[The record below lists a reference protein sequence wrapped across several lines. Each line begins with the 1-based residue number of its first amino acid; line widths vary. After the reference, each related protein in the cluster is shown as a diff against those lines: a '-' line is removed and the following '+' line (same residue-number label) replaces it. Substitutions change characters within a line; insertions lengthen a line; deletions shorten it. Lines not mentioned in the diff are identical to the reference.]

1 MIITKQRSF
10 SEILESLAGEKTI
23 FLVGCAECAT
33 VCKTGG
39 EDEAKA
45 LAERLEQE
53 GKTISGSVVLEPG
66 CNLLEAKRQ
75 FREHRDEIEQS
86 DSVLALSCGGG
97 AQIAQE
103 ASGKVIHP
111 ANESLFLGTVKRFG
125 QFEEYCSMCGDCVLD
140 STGGICPVTRCSK
153 GLLNGPCGG
162 AKEEKCEVDSEKDCA
177 WVMIYKRVKE
187 IGKLAS
193 LLSTPE
199 RLRDHS
205 RTTKPASRQLARDK
219 GVKR

>member
-1 MIITKQRSF
+1 MIITKQRSLA
-10 SEILESLAGEKTI
+10 EILESLAGEERI
-23 FLVGCAECAT
+23 FLVGCGECAT

-39 EDEAKA
+39 EDEIKA
-45 LAERLEQE
+45 LSERLEQE

-75 FREHRDEIEQS
+75 FRKYRDEIERS
-86 DSVLALSCGGG
+86 DSVLAMSCGGG

-103 ASGKVIHP
+103 ASGRVVHP

-125 QFEEYCSMCGDCVLD
+125 QFEEYCSMCGDCILD
-140 STGGICPVTRCSK
+140 ATGGICPVTRCSK

-177 WVMIYKRVKE
+177 WTLIYKRVKE
-187 IGKLAS
+187 IGKLSSFTAA
-193 LLSTPE
+193 PE

-205 RTTKPASRQLARDK
+205 RTTKPASRQLARNQ

>member
-1 MIITKQRSF
+1 MIITKQRLF
-10 SEILESLAGEKTI
+10 SEILDSLVGEKTV
-23 FLVGCAECAT
+23 FLVGCGECAT
-33 VCKTGG
+33 VCQTGG
-39 EDEAKA
+39 EDEVKA
-45 LAERLEQE
+45 LSERLQQA
-53 GKTISGSVVLEPG
+53 GKIISGSVVLEPA

-75 FREHRDEIEQS
+75 FRKYRDLIEQS
-86 DSVLALSCGGG
+86 DSLLAMSCGGG

-103 ASGKVIHP
+103 ASGKIVHP

-140 STGGICPVTRCSK
+140 TTGGICPITRCSK

-162 AKEEKCEVDSEKDCA
+162 SQAEKCEVDSEKDCG
-177 WVMIYKRVKE
+177 WVMIYKRLKE

-193 LLSTPE
+193 LISTSE

-205 RTTKPASRQLARDK
+205 RTVKPANRQLTRDK
-219 GVKR
+219 GVKK